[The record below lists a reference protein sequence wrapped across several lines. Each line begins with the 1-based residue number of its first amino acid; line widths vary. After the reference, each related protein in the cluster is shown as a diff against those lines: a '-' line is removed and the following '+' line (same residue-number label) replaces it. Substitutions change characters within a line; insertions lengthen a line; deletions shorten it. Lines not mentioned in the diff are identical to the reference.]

1 MTILRI
7 AVDDEQ
13 VGALKMLLET
23 VPFVRDVQEEAGQ
36 KSSDSLSSLKQL
48 KAIIESA
55 KGKNL
60 FSEIEDPVEWQR
72 QLRREWDRD
81 F

>member
-13 VGALKMLLET
+13 VGALKTLLET

-36 KSSDSLSSLKQL
+36 KSSDSLSSLNQL